1 MDHPYLIDIHD
12 ARHAETFGRKGSG
25 LFWLRRHHLAIPNT
39 LVLTYLASQKIL
51 KEGHDGLSEVGNR
64 VAEKIDLQK
73 SYAIRSSANLEDEKD
88 ISFAGQFATKTD
100 VRGIESIKAAIQ
112 EVIESGQ
119 SETLQPYLIKL
130 GEDDKDLKMAVL
142 IQEMVKPVIS
152 GVAFS
157 KNPTTGLDEVV
168 IESVHG
174 LGESLMQ
181 SGITPSRWIYRWGQF
196 TTKSEVDLAF
206 EGTIRE
212 IANETRRIARLYG
225 AAVDLE
231 WAYDGEKVY
240 WLQIRPITTLNNIP
254 LYSNRISREVLPGII
269 KPLIASINIPLVNT
283 AWIRLFDSLMG
294 PTNLKPDDL
303 SRIFHYRAY
312 FNMGAI
318 GRIFEIL
325 GFPRESLEML
335 LGFQIKG
342 GRPSPSL
349 QTFRH
354 VPRVMRFAVQA
365 WNYDKAVT
373 TELDGFEKHI
383 DDLRN
388 EEISS
393 LSERELVD
401 RIESLYQFNI
411 GVAYQ
416 NIVIPILMGVYNAL
430 LGSQL
435 KKVGVE
441 IVEFD
446 LTRGLYEIHNYD
458 PNYHLDRLKELFDRL
473 PSTVQEQARFS
484 KYEQLETSPQFREF
498 IAQLKQFIR
507 KFGHLSDSG
516 NDFSKVPWREDS
528 NAVLRMAI
536 DHVIGSRSNPK
547 SAWDT
552 LQCSAFAKLSIT
564 PIYIRARNFRLKREQ
579 ISSTYTASYGWFRV
593 YFSALS
599 KLLLKKGLLQ
609 QEDDIYYISWQ
620 DVRVLLEVP
629 ERATEIQDLISV
641 HRDEIEKS
649 RDITLPEIIYGN
661 VAPPLSLMK
670 SHTEKVNGIPT
681 SPGYFQGRLKVIRST
696 EDFDKVQ
703 QGDVIAWHDHVL
715 RIRERTRRGA
725 RHLLVEQRR
734 CIRRPE
740 GPHGIQQQHGRAHL
754 LHMRQP
760 WLRCHAHRRLPDRRI
775 ARRGP
780 DTAVG

>member
-1 MDHPYLIDIHD
+1 
-12 ARHAETFGRKGSG
+12 
-25 LFWLRRHHLAIPNT
+25 
-39 LVLTYLASQKIL
+39 
-51 KEGHDGLSEVGNR
+51 
-64 VAEKIDLQK
+64 
-73 SYAIRSSANLEDEKD
+73 
-88 ISFAGQFATKTD
+88 
-100 VRGIESIKAAIQ
+100 
-112 EVIESGQ
+112 
-119 SETLQPYLIKL
+119 
-130 GEDDKDLKMAVL
+130 
-142 IQEMVKPVIS
+142 MVNPVIS

-174 LGESLMQ
+174 LGESLVQ

-196 TTKSEVDLAF
+196 TTKSKADEAF

-212 IANETRRIARLYG
+212 IANETRRIAKLYG
-225 AAVDLE
+225 APVDLE

-240 WLQIRPITTLNNIP
+240 WLQIRPITTLHNIP

-354 VPRVMRFAVQA
+354 VPRIMRFAVQA
-365 WNYDKAVT
+365 WNYDKTVKA
-373 TELDGFEKHI
+373 ELDGFEKRI

-388 EEISS
+388 EEIGN
-393 LSERELVD
+393 LSESELVD
-401 RIESLYQFNI
+401 RIERLYQFNI

-416 NIVIPILMGVYNAL
+416 NILIPILMGVYNTL
-430 LGSQL
+430 LRSQL
-435 KKVGVE
+435 KKARVDS
-441 IVEFD
+441 IEFD
-446 LTRGLYEIHNYD
+446 LMRGLDEVHNYD

-473 PSTVQEQARFS
+473 PSNVQEQARTS
-484 KYEQLETSPQFREF
+484 KYEQLETLPQFNEF
-498 IAQLKQFIR
+498 IVQLQLFIR

-528 NAVLRMAI
+528 NAMLRMVI

-547 SAWDT
+547 TTGDT
-552 LQCSAFAKLSIT
+552 LQCSAFAKLSMS

-579 ISSTYTASYGWFRV
+579 ISSIYTASYGWFRV

-599 KLLLKKGLLQ
+599 RLLLKKGLLQ
-609 QEDDIYYISWQ
+609 QEDDIYYVSWQ
-620 DVRVLLEVP
+620 DVRVLLEKP
-629 ERATEIQDLISV
+629 EKATEMQNLILA

-661 VAPPLSLMK
+661 IAPPLSLMK
-670 SHTEKVNGIPT
+670 SDTEKMNGIPT

-696 EDFDKVQ
+696 EDFAKVQ
-703 QGDVIAWHDHVL
+703 QGDAIAIPYSDVAWTPLFAKAGAVIAEAGGILSHSSIVA
-715 RIRERTRRGA
+715 REYGIPCVVSVNGA
-725 RHLLVEQRR
+725 CNL
-734 CIRRPE
+734 PE
-740 GPHGIQQQHGRAHL
+740 NIEVIVDGYQGVILIVR
-754 LHMRQP
+754 
-760 WLRCHAHRRLPDRRI
+760 
-775 ARRGP
+775 
-780 DTAVG
+780 

>member
-1 MDHPYLIDIHD
+1 MDHRCLIDIRD
-12 ARHAETFGRKGSG
+12 AHHAETFGRKGSG
-25 LFWLRRHHLAIPNT
+25 LFWLSRHHLAIPNT

-51 KEGHDGLSEVGNR
+51 NDGVDGLTEVGNS
-64 VAEKIDLQK
+64 VSEKIDLQK
-73 SYAIRSSANLEDEKD
+73 LYAVRSSANLEDEKD
-88 ISFAGQFATKTD
+88 TSFAGQFATKTN
-100 VRGIESIKAAIQ
+100 VQGIEAIKSAIQ
-112 EVIESGQ
+112 EVIASGQ
-119 SETLQPYLIKL
+119 SETLQPYLNKL
-130 GEDDKDLKMAVL
+130 GEDDKDLKIAVL

-196 TTKSEVDLAF
+196 TTKSETDEAF
-206 EGTIRE
+206 EGTIRG
-212 IANETRRIARLYG
+212 IANETRRIAKLYG
-225 AAVDLE
+225 APVDLE

-254 LYSNRISREVLPGII
+254 IYSNRISREVLPGII

-294 PTNLKPDDL
+294 PTNLKPEDL
-303 SRIFHYRAY
+303 SRIFHYHAY

-354 VPRVMRFAVQA
+354 IPRIMRFAVQV
-365 WNYDKAVT
+365 WNYDKRVKA
-373 TELDGFEKHI
+373 ELDGFEKSI
-383 DDLRN
+383 DDLRK
-388 EEISS
+388 EDIGI
-393 LSERELVD
+393 LSEKELVD
-401 RIESLYQFNI
+401 RIEKLYQFNI

-416 NIVIPILMGVYNAL
+416 NIVIPILMGIYNAL
-430 LGSQL
+430 LKSQL
-435 KKVGVE
+435 KKAGVD
-441 IVEFD
+441 IIEFD
-446 LTRGLYEIHNYD
+446 LTKGLGEIQNYD
-458 PNYHLDRLKELFDRL
+458 PNYHLDRLKELFDTL
-473 PSTVQEQARFS
+473 PLNVQEQARTS
-484 KYEQLETSPQFREF
+484 KYEQLETLPQFDEF
-498 IAQLKQFIR
+498 IVQLKQFMW

-536 DHVIGSRSNPK
+536 NHTIGSRRNHK
-547 SAWDT
+547 TTWDT
-552 LQCSAFAKLSIT
+552 LKSSTFAKLRMR
-564 PIYIRARNFRLKREQ
+564 PIYTRARNFRLKREQ
-579 ISSTYTASYGWFRV
+579 ISSIYTASYGWFRV

-599 KLLLKKGLLQ
+599 KLLLKQGLLQ

-620 DVRVLLEVP
+620 DVRVVLEKP
-629 ERATEIQDLISV
+629 EKATEIQNLIV
-641 HRDEIEKS
+641 AHRGEIEKS

-661 VAPPLSLMK
+661 IPPPLSLMK
-670 SHTEKVNGIPT
+670 SDTEKMNGIPT

-703 QGDVIAWHDHVL
+703 QGDVIAIPYSDVAWTPLFAKAGAVIAEAGGILSHSSIVA
-715 RIRERTRRGA
+715 REYGIPCVVSVNGA
-725 RHLLVEQRR
+725 CNL
-734 CIRRPE
+734 PE
-740 GPHGIQQQHGRAHL
+740 NIEVIVDGYQGVILIVR
-754 LHMRQP
+754 
-760 WLRCHAHRRLPDRRI
+760 
-775 ARRGP
+775 
-780 DTAVG
+780 